1 MLPYGAIKAKYY
13 LKPKKAE
20 TGMSHVIFSAF
31 RPKWQTKLHTYK
43 PI

>member
-20 TGMSHVIFSAF
+20 TGMSHVTFFSIQA
-31 RPKWQTKLHTYK
+31 KVANQANL
-43 PI
+43 I